1 MPASPQ
7 PTPATT
13 WWRRSRRATWRA
25 EAQGRWQ
32 RITGLNAAFREGPC
46 PCLEVDRCAKA
57 GGCTCH
63 HELATS
69 IEAHLAV
76 AEAALD
82 DDRFL
87 DRKGTAW
94 TATWNSLDEAEAQLL
109 RLAPD
114 SYVIGELPA
123 MLAFARSHLRPGDER
138 LQRIVELATYY
149 APAPPQPKPVPAL
162 ESEVSWFWRARKRL
176 SATMAPAPADRG
188 AVKLTTVDREAVAA
202 TFTAAALERLRAVVR
217 VRSFRDILYAA
228 ALALAI
234 LAGALTTVTAISPQ
248 LLPLCF
254 TPDNTAVCPTR
265 TGPDDGAIALA
276 RTLAGG
282 EAALENVLPLTT
294 ATPSNTNAPTTA
306 TPSSTSPS
314 PEAALAIN
322 HAEVLDRVV
331 RETATSWDVALI
343 ELIGALAAAVSGAFA
358 LRAIDGTATPYSL
371 PVALAVLKVPAGAL
385 TAVLGLLL
393 LRGEFVPG
401 FSNLDSSAQIVAW
414 AIIFGGAQQLVTRL
428 IDRRAETV
436 LDKVGAPGTAKAPD
450 GTTVKIGDTSSGA

>member
-1 MPASPQ
+1 
-7 PTPATT
+7 
-13 WWRRSRRATWRA
+13 
-25 EAQGRWQ
+25 
-32 RITGLNAAFREGPC
+32 
-46 PCLEVDRCAKA
+46 
-57 GGCTCH
+57 
-63 HELATS
+63 
-69 IEAHLAV
+69 
-76 AEAALD
+76 
-82 DDRFL
+82 
-87 DRKGTAW
+87 
-94 TATWNSLDEAEAQLL
+94 
-109 RLAPD
+109 
-114 SYVIGELPA
+114 